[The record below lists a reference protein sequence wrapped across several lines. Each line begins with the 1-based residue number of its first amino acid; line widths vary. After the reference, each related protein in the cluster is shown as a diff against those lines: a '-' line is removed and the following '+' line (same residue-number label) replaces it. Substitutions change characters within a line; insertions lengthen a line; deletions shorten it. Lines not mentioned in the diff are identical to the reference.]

1 MSNVAERTPTPG
13 DLRERAVGDLTVRID
28 HSLCVGFAQCMDE
41 SEVAFRMAD
50 EDDVVS
56 FGRPEDE
63 TRERLLQACRA
74 CPVEA
79 LVVLDANGNQVV
91 P

>member
-1 MSNVAERTPTPG
+1 MSNVAERTSD
-13 DLRERAVGDLTVRID
+13 DLTERTIGDLTVRID
-28 HSLCVGFAQCMDE
+28 RSLCVGFAQCVDE
-41 SEVAFRMAD
+41 SELAFTMPD
-50 EDDVVS
+50 DDDVVR
-56 FGRPEDE
+56 FNRPQEE

-79 LVVLDANGNQVV
+79 LVVLNADGEQVV

>member
-1 MSNVAERTPTPG
+1 MSDVAERTPG
-13 DLRERAVGDLTVRID
+13 DLAERTVADLRVRID
-28 HSLCVGFAQCMDE
+28 RSLCVGFAQCMDE
-41 SEVAFRMAD
+41 SELAFKMDDD
-50 EDDVVS
+50 EDVVS
-56 FGRPEDE
+56 FHRPEEE

-79 LVVLDANGNQVV
+79 LVVLDADGNQLV

>member
-1 MSNVAERTPTPG
+1 MADVASSDLTERTI
-13 DLRERAVGDLTVRID
+13 GDLTLRID
-28 HSLCVGFAQCMDE
+28 RSLCVGFAQCIDE
-41 SEVAFRMAD
+41 SELAFVMPD

-56 FGRPEDE
+56 FNRPEDE
-63 TRERLLQACRA
+63 TRDRLLQACRA

-79 LVVLDANGNQVV
+79 LVVLDAEGNQQV

>member
-1 MSNVAERTPTPG
+1 MTDVAERSTD
-13 DLRERAVGDLTVRID
+13 DLTERTIGDLTVQID
-28 HSLCVGFAQCMDE
+28 HSLCVGFAQCIDE
-41 SEVAFRMAD
+41 SETAFTMPD

-56 FGRPEDE
+56 FNQPEDE

-79 LVVLDANGNQVV
+79 LRVLDAEGNQVV

>member
-1 MSNVAERTPTPG
+1 MSDVAES
-13 DLRERAVGDLTVRID
+13 VIGDLTVRID
-28 HSLCVGFAQCMDE
+28 HTLCVGFAQCIDE
-41 SEVAFRMAD
+41 SDVAFQMAD

-56 FGRPEDE
+56 FKNPENE
-63 TRERLLQACRA
+63 TRERLLSACRA

-79 LVVLDANGNQVV
+79 LIVKDADGNQLV

>member
-1 MSNVAERTPTPG
+1 VANVAERSARDLTERTIG
-13 DLRERAVGDLTVRID
+13 DLRVRID
-28 HSLCVGFAQCMDE
+28 RSLCVGFAQCIDE
-41 SEVAFRMAD
+41 SELAFTMPD

-56 FGRPEDE
+56 FNRPEKE

-79 LVVLDANGNQVV
+79 LLVLDAEGNQVV